1 MHDPFLLGVAFIF
14 GICFGS
20 FLNVLIYRL
29 PLDKSLIK
37 PSSHCPNCNT
47 PIKFYDNI
55 PILSY
60 FILGAKCRHCKTPIS
75 IRYPLVE
82 ALAGALVVLA
92 FFHFGFTISGFE
104 TALLSL
110 LFIPIF
116 FIDIEH
122 YIIPDQLDLPWILAG
137 LAFSI
142 FHGALVGWL
151 DSLIGI
157 AVGGGVFFI
166 VMWLGEKVFKKEAMG
181 FGDVKF
187 AAMLGA
193 FIGWKGMLLTLV
205 LASFIGSVI
214 GVTLILISRK
224 REKSTYV
231 PFGPF
236 LVIAALTTIY
246 FGAEIISG
254 YLRLVGIRP

>member
-1 MHDPFLLGVAFIF
+1 MHDPFLLSVAFIF
-14 GICFGS
+14 AICFGS

-29 PLDKSLIK
+29 PNEMSLIK
-37 PSSHCPNCNT
+37 PDSHCPKCNT

-60 FILGAKCRHCKTPIS
+60 LILGAKCRHCRAPIS

-92 FFHFGFTISGFE
+92 FFHFGFNIRGFE

-116 FIDIEH
+116 FIDLERR
-122 YIIPDQLDLPWILAG
+122 IIPDQLDLPWIVIG
-137 LAFSI
+137 LAISFVP
-142 FHGALVGWL
+142 GALVGWRE
-151 DSLIGI
+151 SLIGI
-157 AVGGGVFFI
+157 AVGGGVFFL
-166 VMWLGEKVFKKEAMG
+166 VMWLGEKAFKKEAMG

-193 FIGWKGMLLTLV
+193 FIGWKGLLLVLV
-205 LASFIGSVI
+205 LASFIGSIVGI
-214 GVTLILISRK
+214 ALIILSGR
-224 REKSTYV
+224 RGKSTYV

-246 FGAEIISG
+246 FGAEIINA
-254 YLRLVGIRP
+254 YLKLVHLR

>member
-1 MHDPFLLGVAFIF
+1 MHDPFLLSVAFIF

-29 PLDKSLIK
+29 PNEISLIK
-37 PSSHCPNCNT
+37 PGSHCPHCKT
-47 PIKFYDNI
+47 PINFYDNI

-60 FILGAKCRHCKTPIS
+60 LILSAKCRRCHKSIS

-92 FFHFGFTISGFE
+92 FFHFGFNIRGFE

-116 FIDIEH
+116 FIDLEH
-122 YIIPDQLDLPWILAG
+122 RIIPDQLDLPWILIG
-137 LAFSI
+137 LGVSFI
-142 FHGALVGWL
+142 PGALIGWL

-157 AVGGGVFFI
+157 VVGGGLFFL
-166 VMWLGEKVFKKEAMG
+166 VMWLGEKVFRKEAMG

-187 AAMLGA
+187 AAMMGA
-193 FIGWKGMLLTLV
+193 FIGWKGLLLV
-205 LASFIGSVI
+205 LVLGSFIGSIV
-214 GVTLILISRK
+214 GVTLIILSGR
-224 REKSTYV
+224 RGKSTYV

-236 LVIAALTTIY
+236 LVVAAMTTIY
-246 FGAEIISG
+246 FGAEIIDA
-254 YLRLVGIRP
+254 YLKFVHIK

>member
-1 MHDPFLLGVAFIF
+1 MHDPVLLSVAFIF

-29 PLDKSLIK
+29 PLEKSLIK
-37 PSSHCPNCNT
+37 PGSHCPKCNT

-55 PILSY
+55 PVLSY
-60 FILGAKCRHCKTPIS
+60 LILGAKCRKCKAPIS

-92 FFHFGFTISGFE
+92 FFHFGFTVKGFE
-104 TALLSL
+104 AALLSL
-110 LFIPIF
+110 LFIAIF
-116 FIDIEH
+116 FIDLEH
-122 YIIPDQLDLPWILAG
+122 YIIPDSLDLPWILIG
-137 LAFSI
+137 LGISI
-142 FHGALVGWL
+142 IPGALVGWL

-157 AVGGGVFFI
+157 VVGGGVFFL

-193 FIGWKGMLLTLV
+193 FIGWKYLLLVFV
-205 LASFIGSVI
+205 LASFIGSVV
-214 GVTLILISRK
+214 GVTLILISR
-224 REKSTYV
+224 RRDKSTYV

-236 LVIAALTTIY
+236 LVVAALTTIY
-246 FGAEIISG
+246 FGDEIINA
-254 YLRLVGIRP
+254 YLVFVHIR